1 MKLVSG
7 NKTNLKRTGFQ
18 ALITFLIPFAIYIK
32 TLAPTIY
39 NLDSA
44 ELTAA
49 AATLGLTRSTGYP
62 LYILMGHIWS
72 KIPIG
77 DVGYRLNLFSAFCGA
92 MTISISWV
100 ILRRWS
106 VHPYAAFGALGLL
119 AFAPFF
125 WVLSLT
131 AEVYTLQ
138 TALMSGLI
146 LLLDVWFEKPSPV
159 RFGLAMLGVGLC
171 LGNHLATLLLLP
183 GCVLF
188 IIARL
193 RKERKKLCSAW
204 LGFVGLLLGLSVYL
218 YLPLR
223 YLASPVFN
231 YAGFYDAAGNFHPT
245 NLASWQGFWGLVSGR
260 QFESLMFNFQFE
272 KAVASLRH
280 VLSSVWRAFLVIG
293 IGPGL
298 VGIYVLCKKNWRWGI
313 SLVLMLFGNI
323 GFYISYQ
330 AVDVE
335 TMYLPIYLIWA
346 LFCGVGYQQ
355 IFHWLEPITTL
366 NRVEAR
372 VNQWGRIILRGV
384 LLGSVVLAMVGNWQS
399 VDRSKDWSAR
409 QIGEETFQQLEQN
422 ALYFGWWDTAPVME
436 YLQMV
441 EGYRLDVKVIN
452 RFLIK
457 SEDLSKLALLEAQ
470 QRPVYISSPIPINL
484 LLDSIEVGEIYKL
497 NVLK

>member
-7 NKTNLKRTGFQ
+7 IKTNLKRTSSQ
-18 ALITFLIPFAIYIK
+18 ALIAFLIPFAIYIK

-44 ELTAA
+44 ELTTV

-62 LYILMGHIWS
+62 LYILIGHIWS

-106 VHPYAAFGALGLL
+106 VNPYAAFGALGVL
-119 AFAPFF
+119 ACAPFF

-146 LLLDVWFEKPSPV
+146 LLLDVWFEKPTPF
-159 RFGLAMLGVGLC
+159 RFGLAMLWVGLC

-188 IIARL
+188 VITMF

-204 LGFVGLLLGLSVYL
+204 LGLVGLLLGLSVYL

-223 YLASPVFN
+223 YLTSPVFN
-231 YAGFYDAAGNFHPT
+231 YAGMYDASGNFHPT

-260 QFESLMFNFQFE
+260 QFESLMFNFQFD
-272 KAVASLRH
+272 KAIKALRLI
-280 VLSSVWRAFLVIG
+280 LSSLWRAFLVIG

-298 VGIYVLCKKNWRWGI
+298 VGIYILCKKNWQWGI

-323 GFYISYQ
+323 GFYISYR

-372 VNQWGRIILRGV
+372 VYQWGGIILRGV
-384 LLGSVVLAMVGNWQS
+384 LIGSVIFAMGINWQS
-399 VDRSKDWSAR
+399 VDRSMDWSAR
-409 QIGEETFQQLEQN
+409 QKGEETFQLLEQN
-422 ALYFGWWDTAPVME
+422 ALYFGWWDTVPVME

-484 LLDSIEVGEIYKL
+484 LPDSIEVGEIYKL

>member
-7 NKTNLKRTGFQ
+7 IITNLQRTSCQ
-18 ALITFLIPFAIYIK
+18 ALIAFLIPFAIYIK

-44 ELTAA
+44 ELTTV

-62 LYILMGHIWS
+62 LYILIGHIWS

-106 VHPYAAFGALGLL
+106 IHPYAAFGALGLL
-119 AFAPFF
+119 ACAPFF

-146 LLLDVWFEKPSPV
+146 LLLDVWFEKPTPF
-159 RFGLAMLGVGLC
+159 RFGLVMLWVGLC

-183 GCVLF
+183 GCVILVLTKF
-188 IIARL
+188 PKEQINL
-193 RKERKKLCSAW
+193 RSAW
-204 LGFVGLLLGLSVYL
+204 LGLVGLLIGLSVYL

-223 YLASPVFN
+223 YLTSPVFN
-231 YAGFYDAAGNFHPT
+231 YAGMYDAAGNFHPT

-260 QFESLMFNFQFE
+260 QFESLMFNFQFD
-272 KAVASLRH
+272 KAVSALRLF
-280 VLSSVWRAFLVIG
+280 LSSLWRAFLVIG

-298 VGIYVLCKKNWRWGI
+298 VGIYILCKKNWQWGI

-323 GFYISYQ
+323 GFYISYR

-355 IFHWLEPITTL
+355 VFHWLEPITTHSQAEVKVYRWS
-366 NRVEAR
+366 N
-372 VNQWGRIILRGV
+372 IMIRGV
-384 LLGSVVLAMVGNWQS
+384 LIGSIIFAMGINWQS

-409 QIGEETFQQLEQN
+409 KKGEETFQQLEQN
-422 ALYFGWWDTAPVME
+422 ALYFCWWDTVPVME

-457 SEDLSKLALLEAQ
+457 SEDLSKLALLEVQ
-470 QRPVYISSPIPINL
+470 QRPVYMSNPIPLKL
-484 LLDSIEVGEIYKL
+484 LPNIIEVGEIYKL